1 MTTVDDLRKELD
13 GNAWL
18 AEATGR
24 IGRDAAA
31 LGALFPAAG
40 RKCGRHPLPDNPSW
54 TADEAARLVLLAA
67 VRDDLP
73 GAVESA
79 YRYGDADEKRAVL
92 RALPLLP
99 LGEAGVPLLH
109 DALRT
114 NDTRLVA
121 AALGPYAEHLDD
133 ASWRQGVL
141 KCVFMGI
148 PLTAVHGL
156 AGRADAR
163 LADMLAAFAQE
174 RTAAGRDVP
183 ADALTLLT
191 RFEGA

>member
-1 MTTVDDLRKELD
+1 MTTVDELRAALGGGD
-13 GNAWL
+13 WL
-18 AEATGR
+18 AAATER
-24 IGRDAAA
+24 IGRDPAA

-40 RKCGRHPLPDNPSW
+40 RNCGRHRLPGHPEW
-54 TADEAARLVLLAA
+54 TADEAARAVLLAA
-67 VRDDLP
+67 VRADLP
-73 GAVESA
+73 AVVASA

-92 RALPLLP
+92 KALPLLP
-99 LGEAGVPLLH
+99 LRDAAVPLLH

-121 AALGPYAEHLDD
+121 AALGPYAVHLDD
-133 ASWRQGVL
+133 ATWRQGVL

-148 PLTAVHGL
+148 PLACVHGL

-163 LADMLAAFAQE
+163 LADMLAAFARE

-183 ADALTLLT
+183 ADALALLT
-191 RFEGA
+191 RHEGA